1 MSEESRKPRPRTGRH
16 NRTIQ
21 SAPPQQRRAKQAWP
35 LPGRAALGLLSVGL
49 LSLAGVGY
57 TTIGNNVSG
66 LSKGGDL
73 SLGENK
79 DGSTDILLV
88 GVDSRVDAQGKPLT
102 QAETDMLHAGDEEG
116 TNTDTLI
123 LMRIPNDGSSATAVS
138 IPRDTYVETTDFG
151 NTKIN
156 GVYGMTRFQE
166 MQRIAQDS
174 GVEISETDAVS
185 SDADVNRKASEAA
198 RKALIDTVQNLTGVT
213 IDHYA
218 EVGLLGFVLVTDAVG
233 GVEVCLNDAVND
245 PYSGANFKAG
255 RQRLSG
261 AEALSFVRQRHG
273 LPRGDLDRI
282 ARQQAFLASMTGSML
297 SANVLANPTKLNELG
312 RAAERS
318 VVLDND
324 WDPIAFATQMQSLTA
339 GDVSFETIPV
349 TSMDGTGDYGES
361 IVTVDKAQ
369 VQKYFKDLLPEH
381 MRDSEAP
388 PTSTTTT
395 PPAVTESDYTV
406 QVLDGSG
413 YPGLATIVSGGLAQ
427 LGYAPGLADIVEQ
440 QPKSRVLAA
449 RSDDAGAQRVA
460 YELGGLPVEEDPSV
474 PAGTVKVMLAPDYN
488 GPGINGTFTPIGQTP
503 EPSADGTTNTPANPA
518 DVVGTQGSPVEK
530 SDVPEKIVADQN
542 GPRCVN

>member
-1 MSEESRKPRPRTGRH
+1 MSEESRKPRPNSGRY

-21 SAPPQQRRAKQAWP
+21 SAPPLERRAKQAWP
-35 LPGRAALGLLSVGL
+35 MPGRAALGLMSVAL

-73 SLGENK
+73 ALGKHE

-88 GVDSRVDAQGKPLT
+88 GVDSRTDAKGKPLT
-102 QAETDMLHAGDEEG
+102 QAETDMLHAGDAEG

-123 LMRIPNDGSSATAVS
+123 LLRIPNDGSSATAVS
-138 IPRDTYVETTDFG
+138 IPRDTYVSTQEFG

-156 GVYGMTRFQE
+156 GVYGMTKFEATQKLSQE
-166 MQRIAQDS
+166 AGHQIA
-174 GVEISETDAVS
+174 ETESVSPDA
-185 SDADVNRKASEAA
+185 AINNKASEAA
-198 RKALIDTVQNLTGVT
+198 RKALINTVQDLSGVT

-233 GVEVCLNDAVND
+233 GVEVCLNEAVND
-245 PYSGANFKAG
+245 PYSGAKFKAG
-255 RQRLSG
+255 RQRLKGS
-261 AEALSFVRQRHG
+261 EALSFVRQRHG

-282 ARQQAFLASMTGSML
+282 ARQQAFLASMTGSLM
-297 SANVLANPTKLNELG
+297 SANVLTNPSKLNELG
-312 RAAERS
+312 QAAERS

-324 WDPIAFATQMQSLTA
+324 WDPLAFATQMQSLTA

-349 TSMDGTGDYGES
+349 TSTDGTGDYGES

-369 VQKYFKDLLPEH
+369 VHKFFQNMLPEKD
-381 MRDSEAP
+381 RTTAPAP
-388 PTSTTTT
+388 PA
-395 PPAVTESDYTV
+395 PEKPEQVNQANYTV

-413 YPGLATIVSGGLAQ
+413 YPGLATIVSGGLSG
-427 LGYAPGLADIVEQ
+427 LGYVPGLADVVPQEA
-440 QPKSRVLAA
+440 KSRVLAA
-449 RSDDAGAQRVA
+449 NADDPGAKRVA
-460 YELGGLPVEEDPSV
+460 YELGGLPVEADPSV

-488 GPGINGTFTPIGQTP
+488 GPGINGVFTPVDQAP
-503 EPSADGTTNTPANPA
+503 APSADGSTSTAPS
-518 DVVGTQGSPVEK
+518 DVVGTQGSPLETPALT
-530 SDVPEKIVADQN
+530 DKIVVDQS